1 MKREFL
7 RKVKPVSC
15 SPRETA
21 GQPEQISAGVS
32 RRARTS
38 AAMFGLALSVG
49 ASSLVLPHHD
59 DGVSAAETK
68 GTETASPS
76 LSQVATLPSSVSGST
91 AVVPSTIDVE
101 HVVREGQTLVQI
113 ARSYRVNV
121 QDIVSAN
128 DLDIDALL
136 RPGQMLKI
144 PVRQSTDSLKASV
157 PEVVASADLNQ
168 LSGASENSAL
178 SRLRE
183 QRDKLKD
190 SLAELRSEEVNRSV
204 AEVSKGSTI
213 ASASETS
220 VSIADKEEVAIA
232 STTPLV
238 TAPEAS
244 AKPTA
249 TYRVQPGDTL
259 AAIARAHGVSEQTL
273 AASNRLSD
281 PDWIR
286 VSDSLNV
293 PAVQTIAS
301 SDSANPV
308 ADSQPVDGQPVNTP
322 LAEVPSVPEAVQSP
336 ISQAPPSE
344 AAIAQ
349 VPALQS
355 PISQPPAQQVAI
367 APQMQDYRVG
377 LGDTVARIAKAHN
390 VPLSTLVSANRL
402 SDPNVIFVGQVLRVP
417 TASVSSASVPA
428 PVEAPRPVVQAKP
441 QTMAI
446 APRAA
451 AGSSL
456 TQPTPEVQGGSESPT
471 AVQANSPRYVENLL
485 AEVRALRAK
494 HQGGTV
500 VKPANQNSSIQPSVA
515 QPETVQP
522 EAVQSA
528 AVQSPVMVTA
538 RREAPLAAASLQA
551 VPQAVAPQAA
561 AEPVVVATAPINSES
576 YAPLR
581 QSITGRTV
589 SPELPSLSDADAFLP
604 EGTSSNGYIWPTR
617 GLLTSG
623 YGWRW
628 GRMHAGIDIA
638 ADTGTP
644 IYAAATGVVQYS
656 DWNSGGYGNLVEI
669 LHPDG
674 SFTRYAHLNRSLV
687 REGQRVRQGEQ
698 IAEMGSTGYSTGP
711 HLHFEVHPKSSGAV
725 NPMAYLPQ
733 QSAQ

>member
-1 MKREFL
+1 
-7 RKVKPVSC
+7 
-15 SPRETA
+15 
-21 GQPEQISAGVS
+21 
-32 RRARTS
+32 
-38 AAMFGLALSVG
+38 MFGLALSVG

-59 DGVSAAETK
+59 DGASAAETK
-68 GTETASPS
+68 GTETAAPS

-91 AVVPSTIDVE
+91 AVVPSTIAVE

-128 DLDIDALL
+128 DLDINALL

-144 PVRQSTDSLKASV
+144 PVAQSTDGLKASV

-168 LSGASENSAL
+168 LSGAGENSAL

-204 AEVSKGSTI
+204 AEAPKGSTI

-232 STTPLV
+232 STTPEATV
-238 TAPEAS
+238 PEAA
-244 AKPTA
+244 AKSTA

-273 AASNRLSD
+273 AANNRLSD

-308 ADSQPVDGQPVNTP
+308 AESQPVGNP
-322 LAEVPSVPEAVQSP
+322 LAEVPSVPEAIQSP
-336 ISQAPPSE
+336 ISQAPPSD
-344 AAIAQ
+344 AATAQ
-349 VPALQS
+349 VPAMQS
-355 PISQPPAQQVAI
+355 PISQLPAQQVAI

-417 TASVSSASVPA
+417 AASASSASVPA
-428 PVEAPRPVVQAKP
+428 PVEAPRVVAQAKP
-441 QTMAI
+441 QAMAI

-456 TQPTPEVQGGSESPT
+456 SLAQPTPAVGGSESPM
-471 AVQANSPRYVENLL
+471 AVQANGPRYVENLL

-494 HQGGTV
+494 HQGDTAV
-500 VKPANQNSSIQPSVA
+500 RPASQNSSLQPSVA
-515 QPETVQP
+515 QPETVRP
-522 EAVQSA
+522 EAVQPA
-528 AVQSPVMVTA
+528 VVQSPVMVTA
-538 RREAPLAAASLQA
+538 RREAPATASLQP

-561 AEPVVVATAPINSES
+561 AEPVVVATAPISSES

-604 EGTSSNGYIWPTR
+604 EGTRSNGYIWPTR

>member
-1 MKREFL
+1 LKREFL

-59 DGVSAAETK
+59 DGASAAETK
-68 GTETASPS
+68 GTETAAPS

-91 AVVPSTIDVE
+91 AVVPSTIAVE

-128 DLDIDALL
+128 DLDINALL

-144 PVRQSTDSLKASV
+144 PVAQSTDGLKASV

-168 LSGASENSAL
+168 LSGAGENSAL

-204 AEVSKGSTI
+204 AEAPKGSTI

-232 STTPLV
+232 STTPEATV
-238 TAPEAS
+238 PEAA
-244 AKPTA
+244 AKSTA

-273 AASNRLSD
+273 AANNRLSD

-308 ADSQPVDGQPVNTP
+308 AESQPVGNP
-322 LAEVPSVPEAVQSP
+322 LAEVPSVPEAIQSP
-336 ISQAPPSE
+336 ISQAPPSD
-344 AAIAQ
+344 AATAQ
-349 VPALQS
+349 VPAMQS
-355 PISQPPAQQVAI
+355 PISQLPAQQVAI

-417 TASVSSASVPA
+417 AASASSASVPA
-428 PVEAPRPVVQAKP
+428 PVEAPRVVAQAKP
-441 QTMAI
+441 QAMAI

-456 TQPTPEVQGGSESPT
+456 SLAQPTPAVGGSESPM
-471 AVQANSPRYVENLL
+471 AVQANGPRYVENLL

-494 HQGGTV
+494 HQGDTAV
-500 VKPANQNSSIQPSVA
+500 RPASQNSSLQPSVA
-515 QPETVQP
+515 QPETVRP
-522 EAVQSA
+522 EAVQPA
-528 AVQSPVMVTA
+528 VVQSPVMVTA
-538 RREAPLAAASLQA
+538 RREAPATASLQP

-561 AEPVVVATAPINSES
+561 AEPVVVATAPISSES

-604 EGTSSNGYIWPTR
+604 EGTRSNGYIWPTR